1 MLLTVGILTPLEVM
15 TARLTLQ
22 RRGPETLEPVASDA
36 PSVYAERAMHFRT
49 EEAPYT
55 SLLDCGRKMVA
66 EEGWGVLA
74 RAWWL
79 TALRMAQWFGTPALL
94 RWILR

>member
-94 RWILR
+94 RWNLR

>member
-79 TALRMAQWFGTPALL
+79 TALRMGQWFGTPVLL